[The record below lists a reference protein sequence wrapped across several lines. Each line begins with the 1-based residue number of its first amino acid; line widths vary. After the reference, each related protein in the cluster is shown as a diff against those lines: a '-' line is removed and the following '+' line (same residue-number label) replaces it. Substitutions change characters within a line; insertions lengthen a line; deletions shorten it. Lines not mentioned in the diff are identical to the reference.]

1 MPEEQHSDVSY
12 DEDNVEIEDDDRY
25 DDETG
30 PDSEDNDDEIVYTI
44 EAEIP
49 KYKKRSAKFLAVKSN
64 AKRTCSVAQ
73 CMQ

>member
-1 MPEEQHSDVSY
+1 MWIWRDADAWRKTFRCFLWWKQCK
-12 DEDNVEIEDDDRY
+12 IEDDDKH

-49 KYKKRSAKFLAVKSN
+49 KYKERSA
-64 AKRTCSVAQ
+64 
-73 CMQ
+73 